1 MTLDDGPIFA
11 MLKSRLDY
19 LADRQRLIAENVAN
33 SDTPHFAP
41 RDLKPFTVTQPGL
54 DGASHGGVATPTP
67 VTLSVTSNMHLA
79 ANAPSADG
87 PWKPVATPDSEST
100 LSGNSVVLE
109 EQMAKMS
116 ESRTDYQAAVGFYEQ
131 SLNLLQMAAKRPGQ

>member
-1 MTLDDGPIFA
+1 

-41 RDLKPFTVTQPGL
+41 HDLKPFTVTQPGL
-54 DGASHGGVATPTP
+54 DGAIHGVAAPAA
-67 VTLSVTSNMHLA
+67 VALSVTSNMHLA
-79 ANAPSADG
+79 ASAPSSDG

-109 EQMAKMS
+109 EEMAKMS
-116 ESRTDYQAAVGFYEQ
+116 ESRTDYQAAVTFYQ
-131 SLNLLQMAAKRPGQ
+131 HSLNLLQMAAKRPGQ